1 MHILRRNGR
10 IRHCFTRRI
19 KKITDFIPRIT
30 VRYVTAM
37 NDTVVGKKKYVRCR
51 SFMMTIAVILYL
63 STVNERKKVNFP
75 VCFEMERVIRNIG
88 EHKSNNIWKQ
98 RSVNSCFF
106 EELQLSSH
114 ISMKLTNA
122 SFRKFCHWTSDTDRE
137 CTVMTEVS
145 VFRVL
150 LLSNNLT
157 LGSFHPD
164 RPGAY
169 QYRAASNYSLP
180 TTG

>member
-1 MHILRRNGR
+1 MWQPWMILLLVKRNMWGAE
-10 IRHCFTRRI
+10 
-19 KKITDFIPRIT
+19 
-30 VRYVTAM
+30 VLWW
-37 NDTVVGKKKYVRCR
+37 R
-51 SFMMTIAVILYL
+51 SQLFCMC
-63 STVNERKKVNFP
+63 TVNERKKVNFP

-98 RSVNSCFF
+98 RSVNPCFC

-157 LGSFHPD
+157 LGSFHDHD

-169 QYRAASNYSLP
+169 
-180 TTG
+180 